1 MRTFLVISI
10 ILGLALIVSG
20 CGWGG
25 HGYGGGGGGGRH
37 MMFGES
43 DQIQKQ
49 IPQQTLSY
57 NQVDSE
63 PLYF

>member
-25 HGYGGGGGGGRH
+25 RGGGRGGH

-43 DQIQKQ
+43 DQILEH
-49 IPQQTLSY
+49 PATPEQTLTY
-57 NQVDSE
+57 NKVDSA
-63 PLYF
+63 PIYF